1 MVPLEPAHAKP
12 SIFPTL
18 YCAIA
23 AAFGL
28 ALCLGV
34 SAADVK
40 GDLLSRY
47 ESGSQLLRSGY
58 SRCTITAVYRR
69 ENWPAYKETEGKRT
83 ARLIV
88 RRKDSF
94 VRVDEALLQ
103 ENDGQPV
110 ESRCT
115 VLCIGPKLAFRADR
129 QMPQSA
135 FELSRIYSSTE
146 NLPGRIYSEFRI
158 IAGALAIQGIPVA
171 DFIRDPSIHVTD
183 VQELMSDGE
192 RIVQVNWADAPG
204 SEFRSQGWIR
214 LMPDRHWAIREWA
227 VWERGKLPTAAD
239 YRASRGQV
247 DYEGEHNG
255 VPIMKRYR
263 WWIEE
268 GPEKKVSMSETT
280 EVESIQFGTIPDTEF
295 TPAALGIA
303 TPREVHNGYWFLAL
317 FAGGVLC
324 LLIAVYL
331 ARTIRSRT

>member
-1 MVPLEPAHAKP
+1 MKVARFSWFKHATVRVLLT
-12 SIFPTL
+12 IL
-18 YCAIA
+18 VAGMLLCCGRA
-23 AAFGL
+23 AA
-28 ALCLGV
+28 
-34 SAADVK
+34 
-40 GDLLSRY
+40 DLKDDFLLRY
-47 ESGSQLLRSGY
+47 EVGSQALLAEY
-58 SRCTITAVYRR
+58 SRCMMTVVCRR
-69 ENWPAYKETEGKRT
+69 ENWPAYKETGGKRNL
-83 ARLIV
+83 RIV
-88 RRKDSF
+88 SRRKDAYI
-94 VRVDEALLQ
+94 RVDA
-103 ENDGQPV
+103 
-110 ESRCT
+110 T
-115 VLCIGPKLAFRADR
+115 VLRDDRAGQVDAGCVVRCAGPQMAFRADR
-129 QMPQSA
+129 EGVDAP
-135 FELSRIYSSTE
+135 FELSYVYAATDDPHGLICGEFRFVNGPFVVMASTLKDLLRYRAVKVTGLSE
-146 NLPGRIYSEFRI
+146 VNLHGERFVEIRWEDAPQSEFR
-158 IAGALAIQGIPVA
+158 GA
-171 DFIRDPSIHVTD
+171 
-183 VQELMSDGE
+183 
-192 RIVQVNWADAPG
+192 
-204 SEFRSQGWIR
+204 GWIR